1 MGQVYLNGPNKEGK
15 KPKSQLKLPRIPMW
29 SNESLNQSLQGDLE
43 KISYM
48 SSNGPQGNCCKVPS
62 EHVIGHVL
70 IGQNGGSTHNQHIVI
85 YSLFCFSMLY
95 TCCILFSMMTC

>member
-15 KPKSQLKLPRIPMW
+15 KPKSQLKLPRITMGLD
-29 SNESLNQSLQGDLE
+29 ESLNQSLQGDLE

-48 SSNGPQGNCCKVPS
+48 SSNGPPGNCCKVSS

-70 IGQNGGSTHNQHIVI
+70 IGQNGESTG
-85 YSLFCFSMLY
+85 L
-95 TCCILFSMMTC
+95 